1 MKKLLFAGIA
11 APAIAAAG
19 PAAAADLPSI
29 YKAPVVAPLAV
40 NSWTGCYFGGNAGG
54 VWANSD
60 VIWTPNAAAI
70 PNPVS
75 AITTQVPTSLDSSG
89 FTGGG
94 QIGCNYQAGWAVF
107 GLEADLQYTGLSATN
122 SGALAVGGIAN
133 PFTQSFDSKWLST
146 TRGRLGITNGPWLV
160 YATGGLAVANVS
172 YSDSILF
179 PGSGSANAA
188 SLSDTRTGWTV
199 GGGVEWAF
207 APNWS
212 VKAEYLHVDLGTI
225 SYTSNNGNVV
235 VFPFSTIV
243 HDHRLTE
250 DIARVGVNYRFGWGG
265 PVVANH

>member
-1 MKKLLFAGIA
+1 MKKLLFASVA
-11 APAIAAAG
+11 LTALAAAG
-19 PAAAADLPSI
+19 SAGAADLPPAV
-29 YKAPVVAPLAV
+29 YKGPVVAPV
-40 NSWTGCYFGGNAGG
+40 PVYSWTGCYIGGNAGG

-60 VIWTPNAAAI
+60 VVWTPNTAGFPIPGNAI
-70 PNPVS
+70 
-75 AITTQVPTSLDSSG
+75 ATQVPTSLDSSG

-107 GLEADLQYTGLSATN
+107 GIEADLGYTGLSSTN
-122 SGALAVGGIAN
+122 SGAVTVAGTTN
-133 PFTQSFDSKWLST
+133 PFTQSFESKWLST
-146 TRGRLGITNGPWLV
+146 TRGRLGITNGPWIV
-160 YATGGLAVANVS
+160 YATGGFAVANVS

-179 PGSGSANAA
+179 PGSGNTNAA

-207 APNWS
+207 APSWS

-235 VFPFSTIV
+235 VLPFSTIV

-250 DIARVGVNYRFGWGG
+250 DIARIGVNYRFGWGG
-265 PVVANH
+265 PAGP